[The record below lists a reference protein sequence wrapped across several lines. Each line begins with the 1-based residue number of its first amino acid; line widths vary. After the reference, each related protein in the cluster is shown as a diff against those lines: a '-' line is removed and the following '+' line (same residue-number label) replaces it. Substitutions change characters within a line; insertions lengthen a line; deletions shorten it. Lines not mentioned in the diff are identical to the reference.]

1 MTYYCLIR
9 MRQDGSPIAV
19 HDVGTDHAQ
28 VLAVKQ
34 LWDSAINRPDNPDL
48 GATIQLAEVIPVN
61 QAVTPPAGPDS
72 GFRTPNPPAVVIPP
86 PEAPETAMAQPP
98 PRYQRDLGP
107 PQGPQGPRPSDG
119 SPWPTDP
126 EPGKEE

>member
-34 LWDSAINRPDNPDL
+34 LWESAINRPDNPDL

-61 QAVTPPAGPDS
+61 QTVTPQAS
-72 GFRTPNPPAVVIPP
+72 GGLRTPNPPAVVIPA
-86 PEAPETAMAQPP
+86 PEAPMTLEPA
-98 PRYQRDLGP
+98 PRYQRDLGLAELDQP
-107 PQGPQGPRPSDG
+107 VPRPSDG
-119 SPWPTDP
+119 SPWDP